1 MQITANH
8 LICTLLFFMLF
19 GTLICSDLR
28 LICSLQITANQSL
41 PTFKKHCKTRANQC
55 KSLQI
60 TPPKSHRK
68 KVADLQPQP
77 PLNPN
82 RPQAPRP
89 KKRTKRKRF
98 NVDTFDCNVSALAEA
113 IQRIFRHPPT
123 PSLDGGARRARSSSQ
138 NLFPKLVKPS
148 QNPSQDDRLRRRP
161 SQKVAP

>member
-19 GTLICSDLR
+19 GTLICNDLR

-41 PTFKKHCKTRANQC
+41 PTFKKHCKIHANHR

-82 RPQAPRP
+82 PAQPPRP

-98 NVDTFDCNVSALAEA
+98 NVDTFHCNVSALAEA
-113 IQRIFRHPPT
+113 IQRTFRHPPP
-123 PSLDGGARRARSSSQ
+123 PSLGAGCQRRVKHFCRFMQTPDPQTDPALPADPRS
-138 NLFPKLVKPS
+138 K
-148 QNPSQDDRLRRRP
+148 
-161 SQKVAP
+161 